1 MQETS
6 RQLPILSVLRTLD
19 YLQIAVMVLLLGAG
33 LLFIHSTGVQID
45 TEESRSFFSKQLI
58 WIVTGAGVYTFIAM
72 LDYRSPV
79 CRMAM
84 TGGYLVSLVLLA
96 AVLFF
101 GVKVFGATR
110 WLNISGFRLQ
120 PSEPAK
126 LMVIGMLAELF
137 TIPFLVKNK
146 FYGIISAGVVVGIPF
161 LLIAIE
167 PDLGSALVL
176 LPISGAMLFAYGIK
190 WRYVLLGILAI
201 TAGTAFILIDSFRED
216 PILLRNYQR
225 DRIKVFLNP
234 GSDRGN
240 RGHNAFQAKL
250 AVGAGGATGTGIGKG
265 TQNELGF
272 LPHTVS
278 NNDFIFSVIAEET
291 GFWGVT
297 VLLTLYALLLYT
309 ILRTAFL
316 VSGYGR
322 YIACGIAT
330 LIFCHIFI
338 NIGMSIGIAPV
349 TGLPL
354 PLVSYGGSFILTS
367 MTTLGLMQGI
377 YRQYKLSLSE

>member
-79 CRMAM
+79 CRMVM

>member
-79 CRMAM
+79 CRMVM

-190 WRYVLLGILAI
+190 WRYVLLGVLAI

-297 VLLTLYALLLYT
+297 ALLTLYALLLYT

>member
-58 WIVTGAGVYTFIAM
+58 WIVTGAGVYTFIVM
-72 LDYRSPV
+72 LDYRSPI
-79 CRMAM
+79 CRMVM

>member
-19 YLQIAVMVLLLGAG
+19 YLQIAAMVLLLGAG

-79 CRMAM
+79 CRMVM

-190 WRYVLLGILAI
+190 WRYVLLGVLAI

-297 VLLTLYALLLYT
+297 ALLTLYALLLYT

>member
-72 LDYRSPV
+72 LDYRSPI
-79 CRMAM
+79 CRMVM

-297 VLLTLYALLLYT
+297 ALLTLYALLLYT